1 MSKKIIFSSGGT
13 GGHILPTINLMK
25 HFSEKGYE
33 VVLITD
39 KKGTSFLKDYSNFKS
54 YITTTE
60 SFTNKKFFKSFYSFL
75 KIFYA
80 VIESVFILKK
90 EKADMIIGF
99 GGYVSFPICFV
110 SRFFNLPLIIYENNM
125 ILGRTNKFLLSSV
138 KRLFVAIE
146 KPLNLPSK
154 YENKVQKVGPILNKK
169 IINYSFKNKIDNKN
183 FSILVLGGSQ
193 GAEVFGK
200 VIPQAIK
207 MLNKKGF
214 NINIIQQCV
223 KNQKKELI
231 EFYKENEIKNDIF
244 EFNED
249 ILNKISSADLAISR
263 CGASTTAELV
273 HTCTP
278 FIAIPYKY
286 SLDNHQ
292 FFNAK
297 YYKDKNYCWL
307 MEEKNFNSVSLCQ
320 LILEIISDKKK
331 LENVRKI
338 MKKNYSND
346 VYNNIENIINKII
359 KNEN

>member
-13 GGHILPTINLMK
+13 GGHIFPTINLMK
-25 HFSEKGYE
+25 HFSDKGYE

-39 KKGTSFLKDYSNFKS
+39 KKGISFLKDYSNFKS
-54 YITTTE
+54 YITTTK
-60 SFTNKKFFKSFYSFL
+60 SPVNKNFFKLFYSWF

-80 VIESVFILKK
+80 IIESIFILKK
-90 EKADMIIGF
+90 EKADLIIGF
-99 GGYVSFPICFV
+99 GGYVSFPICFA
-110 SRFFNLPLIIYENNM
+110 SRFFSLPLIIYENNM
-125 ILGRTNKFLLSSV
+125 ILGRTNKFLLSSAES
-138 KRLFVAIE
+138 LFTAIE
-146 KPLNLPSK
+146 SPLNLPLK

-169 IINYSFKNKIDNKN
+169 IINYSFKNKVDNEN

-193 GAEVFGK
+193 GAEIFGQ

-207 MLNKKGF
+207 MVKNKGY
-214 NINIIQQCV
+214 NINIVQQCI

-231 EFYKENEIKNDIF
+231 EFYDKNEIKNNIF
-244 EFNED
+244 EFNAN
-249 ILNKISSADLAISR
+249 ILNIISSTDLAISR

-307 MEEKNFNSVSLCQ
+307 MEEKDFSSESLCH

-331 LENVRKI
+331 LENIRKI

-346 VYNNIENIINKII
+346 VYNNIEDIIDKII
-359 KNEN
+359 K